1 MSKVKKQKL
10 IQHAV
15 KQKHRYMNAESRPL
29 HILNNEYMQTLC
41 MKQQDDWLRKGVKS
55 RRKTIKYVCL
65 SHSFHGNL
73 GEGYACCLFPTPL
86 LPVLAS
92 NVCSHGDRLF
102 HLVNMMWH
110 VSSCTSQEMT
120 GDWFIL
126 LPTQAMN
133 DDTVKKLRS
142 QHPKGQFSN
151 CHVLYLKLKK
161 FSLWNSVATL
171 LSGMI
176 MWSLS
181 AIKGQTV
188 TLWLF

>member
-1 MSKVKKQKL
+1 MLSNKHIDTWVQNPDTCAYWIMNECRHYVWNNKMTDSAKVANPGGKQYL
-10 IQHAV
+10 SVTVFVVI
-15 KQKHRYMNAESRPL
+15 RGRR
-29 HILNNEYMQTLC
+29 LC
-41 MKQQDDWLRKGVKS
+41 SDV
-55 RRKTIKYVCL
+55 V
-65 SHSFHGNL
+65 
-73 GEGYACCLFPTPL
+73 EACCLFPTPM
-86 LPVLAS
+86 LPVLAT

-142 QHPKGQFSN
+142 QDPKGQFSN

-161 FSLWNSVATL
+161 FSLWNSVAA
-171 LSGMI
+171 LSGML
-176 MWSLS
+176 MSTYFC
-181 AIKGQTV
+181 Q
-188 TLWLF
+188 